1 MPRIARKYIET
12 KDDCKFIE
20 YKEIDDDI
28 KEVQIRKIVK
38 QYEKENN
45 ANIEEIRKDKKMLK
59 ELCTV
64 LYIDYNVKQ
73 NKIGEIL
80 GVNAVKINRVL
91 KTDEI

>member
-1 MPRIARKYIET
+1 
-12 KDDCKFIE
+12 
-20 YKEIDDDI
+20 
-28 KEVQIRKIVK
+28 
-38 QYEKENN
+38 
-45 ANIEEIRKDKKMLK
+45 MLK

-64 LYIDYNVKQ
+64 LSIDYNVKQ